1 MRLGYW
7 ASTVVDVR
15 SPVPSLLD
23 LEAFEAAARHSSFA
37 AAATELHLS
46 PSAVSHRV
54 RQLERQLG
62 VLLFVRHARRIE
74 PTDHAR
80 AYLPSVRKAF
90 DELAMSTAGLFGPVR
105 PAQRLI
111 VRAPISYAVLVIAP
125 TLHQFVESH
134 RGIDVRLVSAIW
146 ADAVAND
153 EVDVDV
159 RFGLGA
165 WPGQQAELLHREHAV
180 VVRSP
185 TPDAPATAGPKVHV
199 LGLEHLWAEVPVGTS
214 AASVSPG
221 DITVDTSLAAIE
233 LAQSGRFR
241 AIVPERFVRRHVASG
256 ELVHVGEPIMMRQA
270 HYLMSSSAHR
280 PASAAALLFV
290 EWLRRL
296 GTDAALDRPLTE
308 VSEMS
313 EMSEDQPIQAPT
325 TSAFAS
331 THAAAASAGAMP

>member
-1 MRLGYW
+1 M
-7 ASTVVDVR
+7 AAVR

-54 RQLERQLG
+54 RQLERHLG

-180 VVRSP
+180 VVRAP
-185 TPDAPATAGPKVHV
+185 TPHAPETARPKVHV
-199 LGLEHLWAEVPVGTS
+199 LGLEHLWADVPGGDNTG
-214 AASVSPG
+214 ASVSTG

-233 LAQSGRFR
+233 LARSGRFR
-241 AIVPERFVRRHVASG
+241 AIVPERFVRRHLASG

-270 HYLMSSSAHR
+270 HYVMSSSAHR

-296 GTDAALDRPLTE
+296 GTDAALDHVLTE
-308 VSEMS
+308 V
-313 EMSEDQPIQAPT
+313 SEDQPIQAPT

-331 THAAAASAGAMP
+331 THAAAASPGAMP